1 MCADSMA
8 KLTAALTPTIL
19 FSDFSTEPT
28 QDEQVIPVTERFT
41 CLVLI
46 LLSTRSLLM
55 KIRLLLLLLPSRQN
69 SAKAGKPC
77 QVLIGKGRPVI

>member
-1 MCADSMA
+1 MA
-8 KLTAALTPTIL
+8 KLTAARTPTIL

-77 QVLIGKGRPVI
+77 QVLFGKGRPVI

>member
-8 KLTAALTPTIL
+8 KLTAARTPPIL

-28 QDEQVIPVTERFT
+28 QDEQVIPETERFT

-69 SAKAGKPC
+69 SAKAGKPS
-77 QVLIGKGRPVI
+77 QILIGEGRPVI